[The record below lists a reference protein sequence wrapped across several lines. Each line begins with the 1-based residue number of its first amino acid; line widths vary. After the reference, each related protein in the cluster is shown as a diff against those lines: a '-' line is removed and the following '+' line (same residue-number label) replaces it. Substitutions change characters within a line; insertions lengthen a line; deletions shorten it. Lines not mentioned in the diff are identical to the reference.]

1 MAQIN
6 LLPWREE
13 RRQQKKIEYFV
24 MLGLGAVVAAVLFA
38 IFTMNVNGQI
48 DFQKSRNAYLEQ
60 EIRTLDRQI
69 KELKGLE
76 ETKSKLIERQKIIEE
91 LQTSRTQMVHL
102 FDSLVRTIPEGT
114 RLTSIKQAGDTLTIS
129 GRAQSFARI
138 AAYERNLQGTDWLHQ
153 PELLDIDSVPDAD
166 LTSFKL
172 KFSLAVKVRKKA
184 GQDEELDSEEVDS
197 K

>member
-1 MAQIN
+1 MAHIN

-13 RRQQKKIEYFV
+13 RRQQQKVEYFI
-24 MLGLGAVVAAVLFA
+24 MLGLGAVVALILFA
-38 IFTMNVNGQI
+38 LFTMQVNGQI
-48 DFQKSRNAYLEQ
+48 KFQKSRNAYLEQ

-91 LQTSRTQMVHL
+91 LQASRTQMVHL

-114 RLTSIKQAGDTLTIS
+114 RLTSIKQAGELLTIK
-129 GRAQSFARI
+129 GRAQSFARV
-138 AAYERNLQGTDWLHQ
+138 ATYERNLEGSEWLHS
-153 PELLDIDSVPDAD
+153 PELLNIDSVPDAE

-172 KFSLAVKVRKKA
+172 KFTLAVKLRNNTNEE
-184 GQDEELDSEEVDS
+184 DSEEELDQ
-197 K
+197 